1 MRNENEY
8 IAVELQPK
16 NVIFGDFWQKILNM
30 NILFYLVMSRL
41 IMTYDIILGPEWN
54 KHDYNFL

>member
-16 NVIFGDFWQKILNM
+16 NVIFAIFRRLNGHKAVELGDNQFV
-30 NILFYLVMSRL
+30 FRV
-41 IMTYDIILGPEWN
+41 DLGE
-54 KHDYNFL
+54 Y

>member
-16 NVIFGDFWQKILNM
+16 NAIFANFRRFNGHKAVESGDNQFV
-30 NILFYLVMSRL
+30 FRV
-41 IMTYDIILGPEWN
+41 DLGE
-54 KHDYNFL
+54 Y

>member
-16 NVIFGDFWQKILNM
+16 NVILAIFRRFNGHKAVELGDNQFV
-30 NILFYLVMSRL
+30 FRV
-41 IMTYDIILGPEWN
+41 DLGE
-54 KHDYNFL
+54 Y

>member
-16 NVIFGDFWQKILNM
+16 NVILAIFRRFNGHKAVESGGNQFVICVD
-30 NILFYLVMSRL
+30 
-41 IMTYDIILGPEWN
+41 LGE
-54 KHDYNFL
+54 Y

>member
-16 NVIFGDFWQKILNM
+16 NVILAIFRRFNGHKAVESGDNQFV
-30 NILFYLVMSRL
+30 FRV
-41 IMTYDIILGPEWN
+41 DIG
-54 KHDYNFL
+54 KY